1 MHKQNLGSNPKNAYV
16 YMGDATYTK
25 LPNQLMGPKKLKT
38 KMEMKTMSKNVE
50 NDVEAFLSELETID
64 NTRRDER
71 AASRGP
77 RTVYEGIKPEMG
89 KVYSNYTLISYNET
103 TSPLGSESMVLR
115 CVAPGNEGESDAG
128 RRVKFYLNGYEK
140 QDFERFIKQNNLVE
154 SDDEGKST
162 YHLPVA
168 LDFLR
173 KMNDSQKNAGRTFKS
188 FHGIIRNADAETL
201 RADLPAVP
209 EDQQTM
215 EAYVAPVHADT
226 PAE

>member
-71 AASRGP
+71 AASRGA
-77 RTVYEGIKPEMG
+77 RTVYEVIKPEMG
-89 KVYSNYTLISYNET
+89 KVYSNSYNET

-226 PAE
+226 PTAE

>member
-1 MHKQNLGSNPKNAYV
+1 
-16 YMGDATYTK
+16 MGDATYIE

-50 NDVEAFLSELETID
+50 NDVEAFLTELETID

-71 AASRGP
+71 ATARGP
-77 RTVYEGIKPEMG
+77 RTVYEVIKPEMG
-89 KVYSNYTLISYNET
+89 KVYANYTLISYNET

-154 SDDEGKST
+154 ANEEGKNT
-162 YHLPVA
+162 YHLPVE

>member
-1 MHKQNLGSNPKNAYV
+1 
-16 YMGDATYTK
+16 
-25 LPNQLMGPKKLKT
+25 
-38 KMEMKTMSKNVE
+38 MEMKTMSKNVE
-50 NDVEAFLSELETID
+50 NDVEAFLTELETID

-71 AASRGP
+71 AATRGP
-77 RTVYEGIKPEMG
+77 RTVYEVIKPEMG

-115 CVAPGNEGESDAG
+115 CVAPGNDGESDAG

-154 SDDEGKST
+154 ANEEGKNT

-226 PAE
+226 PTE